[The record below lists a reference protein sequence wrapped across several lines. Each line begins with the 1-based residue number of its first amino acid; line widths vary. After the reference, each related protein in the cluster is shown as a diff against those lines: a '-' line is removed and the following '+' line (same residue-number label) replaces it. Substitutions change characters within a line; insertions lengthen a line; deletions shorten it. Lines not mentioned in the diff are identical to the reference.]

1 MREGELKRIL
11 VSIACLNVN
20 VYSTKF
26 RNLAQGTITCANL
39 ARLH

>member
-1 MREGELKRIL
+1 MRKGELNRIF

-26 RNLAQGTITCANL
+26 RNLSQGPTN
-39 ARLH
+39 